1 MNPDAILTD
10 AVRHYV
16 HFDNLSETLTKQV
29 NNARSMRSNYED
41 RILKHLEKNN
51 MKNAILQVNGATLQ
65 RSTRSKSTDL
75 SWSFV
80 EEQLHEYHKSKGRP
94 DETKAIIEFLQRG
107 RGVKT
112 VEYLKKSA
120 TADSLVKKT
129 PSS

>member
-1 MNPDAILTD
+1 
-10 AVRHYV
+10 
-16 HFDNLSETLTKQV
+16 
-29 NNARSMRSNYED
+29 
-41 RILKHLEKNN
+41 

-80 EEQLHEYHKSKGRP
+80 EEQLHEYHKHKGKP
-94 DETKAIIEFLQRG
+94 DETKSIIDFLQRS

-112 VEYLKKSA
+112 TEYLKKSA
-120 TADSLVKKT
+120 DALVKKT

>member
-16 HFDNLSETLTKQV
+16 HFDNLAETLTKQV
-29 NNARSMRSNYED
+29 NNARAMRSNYEE
-41 RILKHLEKNN
+41 RILKHLEQTN

-80 EEQLHEYHKSKGRP
+80 EEQLHEYHKHKGKP
-94 DETKAIIEFLQRG
+94 DETKSIIDFLQRS

-112 VEYLKKSA
+112 TEYLKKSA
-120 TADSLVKKT
+120 AADSLVKKT